1 MKFNMFG
8 LCGLK
13 NMIFG
18 NFNVV
23 VVVVVIK
30 HSSSYW
36 FYVFD
41 LSQDQTHVS
50 LTRPPPWCLPIMRS
64 ILLPPKT
71 MLQ

>member
-1 MKFNMFG
+1 MIFNMFG
-8 LCGLK
+8 LGELK
-13 NMIFG
+13 NMIFCH
-18 NFNVV
+18 FN

-30 HSSSYW
+30 HSSWYW

-50 LTRPPPWCLPIMRS
+50 LNRPPPWCLPIICS
-64 ILLPPKT
+64 IMLPPKT

>member
-8 LCGLK
+8 LGGLK

-18 NFNVV
+18 HFN
-23 VVVVVIK
+23 VVVVIK